1 MIAFRTTDRGFNLYE
16 FKDTYGE
23 SCSLQE
29 SSSIN
34 ARIWLGI
41 NDPMPQI
48 MASKVQEG
56 GVGWVNYPLHPD
68 VSISSRMHLSQEQV
82 KALLP
87 LLQEFAETGRLAA
100 PETPSEQA

>member
-16 FKDTYGE
+16 FNDAYGE
-23 SCSLQE
+23 RCSLQQ
-29 SSSIN
+29 SSSVN
-34 ARIWLGI
+34 ARVWLGI
-41 NDPMPQI
+41 TDPTPRI
-48 MASKVQEG
+48 MASKVQPG
-56 GVGWVNYPLHPD
+56 GVGWVDYPLHPD

-100 PETPSEQA
+100 PETPHEQA